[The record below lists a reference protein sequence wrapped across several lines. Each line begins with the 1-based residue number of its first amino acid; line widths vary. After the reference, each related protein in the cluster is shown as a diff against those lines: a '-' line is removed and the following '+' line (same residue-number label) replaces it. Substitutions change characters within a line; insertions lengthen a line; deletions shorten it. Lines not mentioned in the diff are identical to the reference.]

1 MSKIINKNYS
11 LCSLRLGVYKKYTP
25 PKELKLVA
33 SGEQNWGI
41 EEDGPGQ
48 MTSIINNT
56 LTLQDTF
63 QTFLFI

>member
-25 PKELKLVA
+25 AKGLKMVP

-48 MTSIINNT
+48 MTFIINNT
-56 LTLQDTF
+56 LTLGDTF
-63 QTFLFI
+63 QIFLFR